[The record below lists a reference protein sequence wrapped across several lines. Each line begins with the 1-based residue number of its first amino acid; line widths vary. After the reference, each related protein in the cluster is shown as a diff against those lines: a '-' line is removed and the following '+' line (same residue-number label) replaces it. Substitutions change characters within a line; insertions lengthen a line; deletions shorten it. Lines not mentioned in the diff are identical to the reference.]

1 MNNDDNIQL
10 QYGNQSLLYTTQF
23 VASMSEEEVVLDCG
37 SMIQATAGGQQL
49 PVHARLALPWSAVER
64 LEKLLGEL
72 LESRKTSSVPTDGAV
87 LPPLHY

>member
-10 QYGNQSLLYTTQF
+10 QYANQSLLYTTQF
-23 VASMSEEEVVLDCG
+23 IASMSDEEVVLDCG
-37 SMIQATAGGQQL
+37 SIIHSSAGSQQL
-49 PVHARLALPWSAVER
+49 PVHTRLALPWSAVER

-72 LESRKTSSVPTDGAV
+72 LESRKSSSVPTEGAV